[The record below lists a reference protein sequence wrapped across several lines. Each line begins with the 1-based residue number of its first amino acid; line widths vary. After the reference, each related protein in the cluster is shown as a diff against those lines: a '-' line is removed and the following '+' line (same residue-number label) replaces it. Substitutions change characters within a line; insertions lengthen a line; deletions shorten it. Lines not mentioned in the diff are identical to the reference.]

1 MDIKRLWIIVLDSF
15 GVGALPDAAEF
26 GDHDCHT
33 LQTIVRSDQYDTP
46 YLKKLGMFNID
57 GVDCGEKE
65 AAPLGAF
72 GRCRELSRGKDTTTG
87 HWEIA
92 GIISQQAMPTF
103 PDGFPAGV
111 IAQLEKAFG
120 RRVLC
125 NKPYSGTQVI
135 HDYGQEHER
144 TGALIVY
151 TSADSVLQIAA
162 HESVVPPEELYGY
175 CRMARKILTGPYAV
189 GRVIARPFVGTYPDD
204 TRTKGRHDFS
214 LLPPSD
220 TMLDALVKGGLDTIG
235 IGKISDI
242 FAGRGIGRHIPIA
255 GNIDGM
261 EKTLATQKDDFHG
274 LCFVNLVD
282 FDMEYGHRRN
292 VDGYAAAT
300 TVFDCQLGDFLP
312 AMQPE
317 DVLLITADHG
327 CDPAAPGTDHT
338 REHTP
343 ALVYGAGVKAGVN
356 LGTRRTFADIAATVA
371 EMFGVPLKTAGTS
384 FWPEIRK

>member
-1 MDIKRLWIIVLDSF
+1 MNIRRVWILVLDSF
-15 GVGALPDAAEF
+15 GVGAMPDAAEF

-33 LQTIVRSDQYDTP
+33 LQTVVQSARYATP
-46 YLKKLGMFNID
+46 HLAELGLFNID
-57 GVDCGEKE
+57 EVACGQPA

-92 GIISQQAMPTF
+92 GIVSRQAMPTF
-103 PDGFPAGV
+103 PEGFPAGL
-111 IAQLEKAFG
+111 ISRLEDAFG
-120 RRVLC
+120 RKVLC
-125 NKPYSGTQVI
+125 NKPYSGTAVI

-162 HESVVPPEELYGY
+162 HESVVPPEQLYEY
-175 CRMARKILTGPYAV
+175 CRQARKLLTGPYAV
-189 GRVIARPFVGTYPDD
+189 GRVIARPFIGVYPHY
-204 TRTKGRHDFS
+204 TRTSGRHDFS
-214 LLPPSD
+214 LLPPAP
-220 TMLDALVKGGLDTIG
+220 TMLDALSKGGLDTIG
-235 IGKISDI
+235 VGKISDI
-242 FAGRGIGRHIPIA
+242 FAARGLGRHIPMA
-255 GNIDGM
+255 GNTDGM
-261 EKTLATQKDDFHG
+261 NKTLATQQDDFHG

-282 FDMEYGHRRN
+282 FDMEYGHRRD
-292 VDGYAAAT
+292 VDGYAAALT
-300 TVFDCQLGDFLP
+300 AFDVQLVAFLS

-327 CDPAAPGTDHT
+327 CDPGAPGTDHT

-343 ALVYGAGVKAGVN
+343 LLVYGAGIRPGVN

-371 EMFGVPLKTAGTS
+371 EIFQTPLATPGTS
-384 FWPEIRK
+384 FWNDIRQ